1 MRIRNRRL
9 LYILLAIMV
18 CLSLLG
24 CSKKSKKAV
33 ETTGYDVEI
42 VTMPKTTEAVETTR
56 EAEPTTE
63 EATKA
68 PETAA
73 PTTEATTVAPTT
85 EATTVA
91 PTTEAPTTAPTTVA
105 PTTTAPTTA
114 APTTVAPTTAAID
127 ENGTYTS
134 KEDVALYIHTYGKL
148 PKNYITK
155 SEAEDLGWI
164 SSKGNLGRVAPGKS
178 IGGDRFG
185 NYEGQLPKARGRS
198 YTECDIDFD
207 GGYRNSKRIIFSN
220 DGLIFY
226 TEDHYETFEQLYP

>member
-73 PTTEATTVAPTT
+73 PTTEAATVAPTTVAPTT
-85 EATTVA
+85 
-91 PTTEAPTTAPTTVA
+91 A

>member
-9 LYILLAIMV
+9 VYILLALMV
-18 CLSLLG
+18 CLALLG
-24 CSKKSKKAV
+24 CAKKSKKPT

-42 VTMPKTTEAVETTR
+42 VTMPKTTEA
-56 EAEPTTE
+56 APTTQE
-63 EATKA
+63 VTPTIQEATTA

-73 PTTEATTVAPTT
+73 PTTQEATKAPETTAAPTQ
-85 EATTVA
+85 A
-91 PTTEAPTTAPTTVA
+91 PTKAPETTA
-105 PTTTAPTTA
+105 APTTA
-114 APTTVAPTTAAID
+114 APTTAAPTKAAID

-134 KEDVALYIHTYGKL
+134 KEDVALYIHTYNKL
-148 PKNYITK
+148 PSNYITK
-155 SEAEDLGWI
+155 KEAEDLGWI
-164 SSKGNLGRVAPGKS
+164 SSKGNLKKVAPGKS

-185 NYEGQLPKARGRS
+185 NYEGKLPKARGRS

-226 TEDHYETFEQLYP
+226 TEDHYETFEQLY